1 MLAAALPEGSSVE
14 STFENALRGLRATGA
29 SVSTNEIVSFLAQHG
44 ADEGKILATYETL
57 AMSSSDDS
65 VKYLIALI
73 LEDERRHHRL
83 LAEMANAIAWG
94 GFKECAQTATP
105 GISPETNTSL
115 LAMTKRLREFEEDD
129 ARNLVQ
135 LRKRLKPF
143 ADTTIWTLIVELL
156 QLDTKKHITILRFLE
171 RHQAAR

>member
-1 MLAAALPEGSSVE
+1 MRSGAYGRPVPVSV
-14 STFENALRGLRATGA
+14 R
-29 SVSTNEIVSFLAQHG
+29 NEIVSFLAQHG

-57 AMSSSDDS
+57 RD
-65 VKYLIALI
+65 VKQRRLSEVPDCLD

-83 LAEMANAIAWG
+83 LAEMANAIAWVVSRNAPRRPHLE
-94 GFKECAQTATP
+94 FA
-105 GISPETNTSL
+105 ETNTSL

-143 ADTTIWTLIVELL
+143 ADTTIWTLIVELY

>member
-1 MLAAALPEGSSVE
+1 
-14 STFENALRGLRATGA
+14 
-29 SVSTNEIVSFLAQHG
+29 
-44 ADEGKILATYETL
+44 
-57 AMSSSDDS
+57 
-65 VKYLIALI
+65 
-73 LEDERRHHRL
+73 
-83 LAEMANAIAWG
+83 
-94 GFKECAQTATP
+94 
-105 GISPETNTSL
+105 
-115 LAMTKRLREFEEDD
+115 MTKRLREFEEDD